1 MRAVLSAEQA
11 GDERAVLAMGV
22 YLHRLRAHIASMAA
36 SMAGLDT
43 LVFTGGV
50 GERSAPVRWRAA
62 EGLGF
67 LGVELDRAANEA
79 ATTDREIS
87 APGASARSFV
97 IEAREDLEIARGVR
111 QVLAGC

>member
-1 MRAVLSAEQA
+1 
-11 GDERAVLAMGV
+11 MGV

-50 GERSAPVRWRAA
+50 GERSAPVRWRAS

-87 APGASARSFV
+87 TAWSRSEVVRHRGPRRSRNSRVEYARSSLGA
-97 IEAREDLEIARGVR
+97 ETDR
-111 QVLAGC
+111 QRAAMLVGK